1 MLITFALICTIIVL
15 LYFRLKLWHRYWHNC
30 GVPHLNPNLLFGNAD
45 DLCLGRKSMLEFQN
59 DIYEKSK
66 ASKLLGIYM
75 FFKPTLY
82 ITDTEWINNILN
94 RDFKYFYDRGL
105 KFDIESEPLT
115 RHLFHLEGQQWK
127 NMRNKVLP
135 SFTVDGIKILFP
147 TLVQSTIKLKE
158 YLDEITNTVDDLD
171 LKDILSR
178 YATDVIGSCAFGIDS
193 GALTRGSTTFYKM
206 SKKIFAPRLRTI
218 IKLIFPKLPNFIT
231 ELFDIKM
238 VETSV
243 SNYFTDILK
252 QQIEKRRQN
261 IVQEKDFIGFMISLQ
276 QNKTNSGLFLISM
289 ILVHCI
295 IILIV
300 VCTVYLY

>member
-1 MLITFALICTIIVL
+1 MLITFVLICAIILL
-15 LYFRLKLWHRYWHNC
+15 LYHHLKLWHRYWQNC
-30 GVPHLNPNLLFGNAD
+30 GIPHLNPNFLFGNAD
-45 DLCLGRKSMLEFQN
+45 DLCLGRKSMLEFQK

-82 ITDTEWINNILN
+82 ITDTEWINYILN

-105 KFDIESEPLT
+105 KFDIENEPLT

-147 TLVQSTIKLKE
+147 TLVQSTIKLRE
-158 YLDEITNTVDDLD
+158 YIDEITNTVDDLD

-178 YATDVIGSCAFGIDS
+178 YATDVIGSCAFGINS

-243 SNYFTDILK
+243 SNYFTEILK
-252 QQIEKRRQN
+252 QQIEMRRQN
-261 IVQEKDFIGFMISLQ
+261 IVQEKDFIGFMINLQ
-276 QNKTNSGLFLISM
+276 QNKTDTGLLINF
-289 ILVHCI
+289 
-295 IILIV
+295 
-300 VCTVYLY
+300 